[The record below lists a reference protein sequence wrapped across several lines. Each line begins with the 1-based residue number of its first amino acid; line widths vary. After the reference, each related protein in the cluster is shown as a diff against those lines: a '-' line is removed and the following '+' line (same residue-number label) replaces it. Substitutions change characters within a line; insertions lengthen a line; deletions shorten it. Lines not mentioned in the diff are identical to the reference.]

1 MADIK
6 KNTTDLVTS
15 AQSVVV
21 NLFQKANSSNISTSI
36 KDGLL
41 NSANSIQ
48 SLLDNVLLNNGLIT
62 DKQVNEL
69 DAQLEIAKLKLLDSK
84 SNNTVMNLAMYVGLG
99 VVIVALLWYF
109 TSEKK

>member
-69 DAQLEIAKLKLLDSK
+69 DAQLEIAKLKLL
-84 SNNTVMNLAMYVGLG
+84 
-99 VVIVALLWYF
+99 
-109 TSEKK
+109 E